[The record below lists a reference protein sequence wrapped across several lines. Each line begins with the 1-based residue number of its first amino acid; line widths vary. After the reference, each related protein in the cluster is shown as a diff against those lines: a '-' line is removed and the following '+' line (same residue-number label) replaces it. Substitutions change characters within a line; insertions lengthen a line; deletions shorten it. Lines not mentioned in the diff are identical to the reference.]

1 MRNGRPKFSK
11 MNLNQ
16 INLKK
21 KIRKLIPQSSH
32 TFHIPVMGTGFTID
46 APLRIAKY
54 GISSVISL
62 VEDTLIEQMRKFHC
76 EKAGLPYEEITAR
89 KNNARALRI
98 TAYLDLMDCLIKSQV
113 EELQASPFEK
123 GSQITRYFELLPA
136 CPLKKT
142 YQNML
147 LAADPQEK
155 EQLQEVLR
163 SQAVP
168 GSIDVNIMT
177 KLNRDLYRKGEKLP
191 PEFADAISA
200 LRGFANST
208 LKSSVI
214 FSAGMNPQLYS
225 SLAQFDVFFPDE
237 NGSLKK
243 KVILKVSDYRSAMI
257 QGKFLA
263 KKGIWVSE
271 YRIESGLNCGGH
283 AFATKGELMGPILEK
298 FKQKRAELLEILYS
312 IYIKALLSGNRST
325 VDKPCPIRITV
336 QGGIG
341 TAGEAEF
348 LQQYYDVDGTGWCTP
363 FMLVPEV
370 ANIDEEHLK
379 KLADATDQDIGL
391 TYGSPLGIPYW
402 NLLDSSSERA
412 RISRIQHGKPGASC
426 PEKHAI
432 TNTEFTKIPIC
443 TASHAYQ
450 KRKLEHLPSEGLS
463 EAQLA
468 VVKEDILAKACICH
482 DLGGSV
488 KILNDIEPDADPT
501 ICCGPGI
508 TDFSKVS
515 SLEEMVGH
523 IYGRLSL
530 LTNSKRPHMFIREL
544 KIYID
549 HFRKEM
555 ERYSLKLSTRTP
567 KYYREF
573 KENLFKGI
581 EHYRRTAN
589 EFTKEVHTKFLA
601 ELKALHDE
609 LEGIF
614 LAELAEPS
622 TS

>member
-1 MRNGRPKFSK
+1 MK
-11 MNLNQ
+11 LNQ

-21 KIRKLIPQSSH
+21 KICKFIPQSSH

-62 VEDTLIEQMRKFHC
+62 VEDKLIEQMRKFHC
-76 EKAGLPYEEITAR
+76 EKTGQPYEEITDR
-89 KNNARALRI
+89 DDNARALRI
-98 TAYLDLMDCLIKSQV
+98 TAYLNLMDCLIKPQV
-113 EELQASPFEK
+113 EELQASPFEPD
-123 GSQITRYFELLPA
+123 SQITRYFELLPA
-136 CPLKKT
+136 CPLKQA
-142 YQNML
+142 YNSML
-147 LAADPQEK
+147 ATTDPQEK
-155 EQLQEVLR
+155 KSLQDALR

-177 KLNRDLYRKGEKLP
+177 KLNRDLYRKGKKLP

-214 FSAGMNPQLYS
+214 FSAGMNPYLYS
-225 SLAQFDVFFPDE
+225 SIAQFDVFFPDE
-237 NGSLKK
+237 NGFLRK
-243 KVILKVSDYRSAMI
+243 KVILKVSDYRSALI

-283 AFATKGELMGPILEK
+283 AFATKGELMGPILEE
-298 FKQKRAELLEILYS
+298 FKQKRAELIEGLYS
-312 IYIKALLSGNRST
+312 IYLKALLAGNRTT
-325 VDKPCPIRITV
+325 VDKPCPVRITV

-341 TAGEAEF
+341 TAGEDDF
-348 LQQYYDVDGTGWCTP
+348 LLRYYDVDGTGWCTP

-370 ANIDEEHLK
+370 ANVDEEHLE
-379 KLADATDQDIGL
+379 KLVQATEKDVGL
-391 TYGSPLGIPYW
+391 SFGSPLGIPYW
-402 NLLDSSSERA
+402 NLLNSSSEAA
-412 RISRIQHGKPGASC
+412 RISRIQKGKPGAAC
-426 PEKHAI
+426 PKKHAI

-443 TASHAYQ
+443 TASRTFQ
-450 KRKLEHLPSEGLS
+450 KHKLEHLASEGLS
-463 EAQLA
+463 DAQLV

-482 DLGGSV
+482 DLGGSA
-488 KILNDIEPDADPT
+488 KIINNIEPDASPT

-508 TDFSKVS
+508 ADFSKVA

-549 HFRKEM
+549 NFRKEI
-555 ERYSLKLSTRTP
+555 ERYSLELSTRTP
-567 KYYREF
+567 KYFLEV
-573 KENLFKGI
+573 KENLLKGI
-581 EHYRRTAN
+581 EHYRHTAN
-589 EFTKEVHTKFLA
+589 EFTKEIHTKFLG

-609 LEGIF
+609 LEAIF
-614 LAELAEPS
+614 LTELSEPC
-622 TS
+622 TH

>member
-1 MRNGRPKFSK
+1 
-11 MNLNQ
+11 
-16 INLKK
+16 
-21 KIRKLIPQSSH
+21 
-32 TFHIPVMGTGFTID
+32 MGTGFTID

-62 VEDTLIEQMRKFHC
+62 VEDKLIEQMRKFHC
-76 EKAGLPYEEITAR
+76 KKAGKPYEEITDR
-89 KNNARALRI
+89 ENNARALRI
-98 TAYLDLMDCLIKSQV
+98 TAYLNLMDNLIKSQV
-113 EELQASPFEK
+113 EELQASPFEPD
-123 GSQITRYFELLPA
+123 SQITRYFELLPV
-136 CPLKKT
+136 CPLKQA
-142 YQNML
+142 YQEML
-147 LAADPQEK
+147 ATSDPQEK
-155 EQLQEVLR
+155 EQLQEALR

-177 KLNRDLYRKGEKLP
+177 KLNRDLYRKGKKLP

-214 FSAGMNPQLYS
+214 FSAGMNPHLYS

-237 NGSLKK
+237 NGFLKK
-243 KVILKVSDYRSAMI
+243 KVILKVSDYRSAII

-283 AFATKGELMGPILEK
+283 AFPTKGELMGPILEE
-298 FKQKRAELLEILYS
+298 FKQKRAELIETLYS
-312 IYIKALLSGNRST
+312 IYIKAPLTNNRTT
-325 VDKPCPIRITV
+325 VDKPYPVRITA

-348 LQQYYDVDGTGWCTP
+348 LLRYYDVDGTGWCTP

-370 ANIDEEHLK
+370 ANVDEEHLK
-379 KLADATDQDIGL
+379 KLAQATDKDVQL
-391 TYGSPLGIPYW
+391 TYSSPMEILYW
-402 NLLDSSSERA
+402 NLLNSSSEKA
-412 RISRIQHGKPGASC
+412 RISRIQKGKPGAPC
-426 PEKHAI
+426 PRKHAI

-443 TASHAYQ
+443 ISSRNFQ
-450 KRKLEHLPSEGLS
+450 KRKLEHLSSEGLS
-463 EAQLA
+463 DAQLD
-468 VVKEDILAKACICH
+468 VVKEDILAKACICYE
-482 DLGGSV
+482 LGSSV
-488 KILNDIEPDADPT
+488 KIINDIEPDAAPT

-508 TDFSKVS
+508 ADFSKVA

-549 HFRKEM
+549 NFRKEI
-555 ERYSLKLSTRTP
+555 ERYSLELSTRTP
-567 KYYREF
+567 KYFLEV
-573 KENLFKGI
+573 KENLLKGI

-589 EFTKEVHTKFLA
+589 EFTKEIHTKFLG

-609 LEGIF
+609 LESIF
-614 LAELAEPS
+614 LTELAEPS
-622 TS
+622 TP

>member
-1 MRNGRPKFSK
+1 

-16 INLKK
+16 SSLKK
-21 KIRKLIPQSSH
+21 KILKFIPQSSH

-46 APLRIAKY
+46 SPLRIAKY

-62 VEDTLIEQMRKFHC
+62 VEDTLIEQMRKLHC
-76 EKAGLPYEEITAR
+76 EKAGKPYEEIPGR
-89 KNNARALRI
+89 NDNARALRI
-98 TAYLDLMDCLIKSQV
+98 TAYLDLMDCLIKPQV
-113 EELQASPFEK
+113 EELQASPFEP

-142 YQNML
+142 YQDML
-147 LAADPQEK
+147 ATTDSQEK
-155 EQLQEVLR
+155 EQLQVTLR

-177 KLNRDLYRKGEKLP
+177 KLNRDLYRRGKKLP
-191 PEFADAISA
+191 PEFADAMSA

-208 LKSSVI
+208 LESSVI
-214 FSAGMNPQLYS
+214 FSAGMNPYLYS
-225 SLAQFDVFFPDE
+225 GIAKFDVFFPDE
-237 NGSLKK
+237 TGFLKK
-243 KVILKVSDYRSAMI
+243 KVILKVSDYRSALI

-263 KKGIWVSE
+263 KRGIWVSE

-283 AFATKGELMGPILEK
+283 AFATKGELMGPILEE
-298 FKQKRAELLEILYS
+298 FRQKKAELIEALYS
-312 IYIKALLSGNRST
+312 IYIKALLAGNRTT
-325 VDKPCPIRITV
+325 VDKPCPVRFTA

-348 LQQYYDVDGTGWCTP
+348 LLRYYDIDSTGWCTP

-370 ANIDEEHLK
+370 ANVDEEHLK
-379 KLADATDQDIGL
+379 KLAQATDKDVEL
-391 TYGSPLGIPYW
+391 TYSSPMEILYW
-402 NLLDSSSERA
+402 NLRNSSSEMA
-412 RISRIQHGKPGASC
+412 RISRIQNGKPGAPC
-426 PEKHAI
+426 PKKHAV

-443 TASHAYQ
+443 ISSRNYQ
-450 KRKLEHLPSEGLS
+450 KRKLERLSSEGLS
-463 EAQLA
+463 NAQLD

-482 DLGGSV
+482 ELGASA
-488 KILNDIEPDADPT
+488 KIINDIEPDAIPT

-508 TDFSKVS
+508 ADFSKVV

-549 HFRKEM
+549 NFRKEI
-555 ERYSLKLSTRTP
+555 ERYSLELSTRTP
-567 KYYREF
+567 KYFLEV
-573 KENLFKGI
+573 KENLLKGI

-589 EFTKEVHTKFLA
+589 EFTKEIHTKFLG

-609 LEGIF
+609 LESIF
-614 LAELAEPS
+614 LTELSEPS
-622 TS
+622 TP

>member
-1 MRNGRPKFSK
+1 
-11 MNLNQ
+11 
-16 INLKK
+16 
-21 KIRKLIPQSSH
+21 
-32 TFHIPVMGTGFTID
+32 
-46 APLRIAKY
+46 
-54 GISSVISL
+54 
-62 VEDTLIEQMRKFHC
+62 
-76 EKAGLPYEEITAR
+76 
-89 KNNARALRI
+89 
-98 TAYLDLMDCLIKSQV
+98 MDCLIKSQV
-113 EELQASPFEK
+113 EELQASPFEP

-136 CPLKKT
+136 CPLKQA
-142 YQNML
+142 YFDML
-147 LAADPQEK
+147 ATTDLQK
-155 EQLQEVLR
+155 QGQLQEGLR
-163 SQAVP
+163 SQAVS

-177 KLNRDLYRKGEKLP
+177 KPNRDLYRQGKKPP

-214 FSAGMNPQLYS
+214 FSAGMNPHLYS
-225 SLAQFDVFFPDE
+225 SIAQFDVFFPDE
-237 NGSLKK
+237 NGFLKK
-243 KVILKVSDYRSAMI
+243 KVILKVSDYRSAII

-283 AFATKGELMGPILEK
+283 AFATKGELMGPILEE
-298 FKQKRAELLEILYS
+298 FKQKRAELIEGLYS
-312 IYIKALLSGNRST
+312 TYIKALLACNRIT
-325 VDKPCPIRITV
+325 VDEPCPVRITV

-348 LQQYYDVDGTGWCTP
+348 LQQYYDVDGTGWGTP

-379 KLADATDQDIGL
+379 KLADATEQDIGL
-391 TYGSPLGIPYW
+391 TYGSPLGILYW
-402 NLLDSSSERA
+402 NLLNSSSEKA
-412 RISRIQHGKPGASC
+412 RISRIMNGKPGTSC
-426 PEKHAI
+426 PEKHSI

-443 TASHAYQ
+443 TASRAYQ
-450 KRKLEHLPSEGLS
+450 KRKLKHLPSEGLS
-463 EAQLA
+463 DTQLV
-468 VVKEDILAKACICH
+468 VVKEEILAKACICH

-488 KILNDIEPDADPT
+488 KIVNDIEPDAAPS

-508 TDFSKVS
+508 ADFSKVS

-567 KYYREF
+567 KYYLEF
-573 KENLFKGI
+573 KENLLKGI

-589 EFTKEVHTKFLA
+589 EFTKEIHTKFLS
-601 ELKALHDE
+601 ELKILHDE

-614 LAELAEPS
+614 LAEL
-622 TS
+622 T

>member
-1 MRNGRPKFSK
+1 

-16 INLKK
+16 SNLKK
-21 KIRKLIPQSSH
+21 KILKFIPQSPH

-54 GISSVISL
+54 GISTVISL

-76 EKAGLPYEEITAR
+76 EKTGLPYEEIPDR
-89 KNNARALRI
+89 KNDARALRI
-98 TAYLDLMDCLIKSQV
+98 TAYLDLMDNLIKPQV
-113 EELQASPFEK
+113 EELQASPFEPD
-123 GSQITRYFELLPA
+123 SQITRYFELLPT
-136 CPLKKT
+136 CPLKQA
-142 YQNML
+142 YQKM
-147 LAADPQEK
+147 LAATDPQEK
-155 EQLQEVLR
+155 EQLQEALR

-177 KLNRDLYRKGEKLP
+177 KLNRDLYRQGKKLP
-191 PEFADAISA
+191 PEFADAMSA

-214 FSAGMNPQLYS
+214 FSAGMNPYLYS
-225 SLAQFDVFFPDE
+225 GIAKFDVFFPDKT
-237 NGSLKK
+237 GFLKK
-243 KVILKVSDYRSAMI
+243 KVILKVSDYRSALI

-263 KKGIWVSE
+263 KRGIWVSE

-283 AFATKGELMGPILEK
+283 AFATKGELMGPILEE
-298 FKQKRAELLEILYS
+298 FKQKRAELIEALYS
-312 IYIKALLSGNRST
+312 IYIKALVTGNRTT
-325 VDKPCPIRITV
+325 VDKPCPVRITA

-370 ANIDEEHLK
+370 ANVDEEHLK
-379 KLADATDQDIGL
+379 KLAQATDKDVEL
-391 TYGSPLGIPYW
+391 TYSSPMQILYW
-402 NLLDSSSERA
+402 NLLNSSSEKA
-412 RISRIQHGKPGASC
+412 RISRIKNGKPGAPC
-426 PEKHAI
+426 PKKHAV

-443 TASHAYQ
+443 ISSRTYQ
-450 KRKLEHLPSEGLS
+450 KRKLEHLSSEGLS
-463 EAQLA
+463 EAQLD

-482 DLGGSV
+482 ELGASA
-488 KILNDIEPDADPT
+488 KIINDIEPDALPT

-508 TDFSKVS
+508 ADFSKVA

-549 HFRKEM
+549 NFRKEI
-555 ERYSLKLSTRTP
+555 ERYSLELSTRTP
-567 KYYREF
+567 KYFLEV
-573 KENLFKGI
+573 KENLLKGI
-581 EHYRRTAN
+581 EHYRNTAN
-589 EFTKEVHTKFLA
+589 EFTKDIHTKFLS
-601 ELKALHDE
+601 ELKALNDE
-609 LEGIF
+609 LESIF
-614 LAELAEPS
+614 LTELAEQS
-622 TS
+622 TP